1 MYEKTG
7 RIDTKG
13 GLVYGVILIAMLILP
28 GCAQQNVKEAL
39 DNIAHDCDRHYTFSA
54 NTGGVG
60 GIGGSVTLAGTAD
73 CKAEGKPVTAPAPTQ
88 TVPIPE

>member
-1 MYEKTG
+1 MK
-7 RIDTKG
+7 
-13 GLVYGVILIAMLILP
+13 ILLFAIAMLALP

-73 CKAEGKPVTAPAPTQ
+73 CKAEGKPVTPAP
-88 TVPIPE
+88 VPATP

>member
-1 MYEKTG
+1 MQQKHW
-7 RIDTKG
+7 IDRDSFAIFIV
-13 GLVYGVILIAMLILP
+13 LAIAMLILP

-73 CKAEGKPVTAPAPTQ
+73 CKAEGKPVTAP
-88 TVPIPE
+88 VPATL